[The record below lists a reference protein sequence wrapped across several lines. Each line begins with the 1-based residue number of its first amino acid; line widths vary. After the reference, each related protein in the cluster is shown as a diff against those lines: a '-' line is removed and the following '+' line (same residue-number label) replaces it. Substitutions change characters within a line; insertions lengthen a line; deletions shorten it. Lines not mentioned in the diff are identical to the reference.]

1 MVRDVLEAWPGLA
14 GRLMLFVTD
23 VGEGED
29 GSGLWGEIGKMAN
42 AVDLRTRRMSSK
54 DVRNDDDGM
63 RKYYLCTG
71 TKMRKVLMEWLSDK
85 ELIFEDFNF

>member
-1 MVRDVLEAWPGLA
+1 
-14 GRLMLFVTD
+14 
-23 VGEGED
+23 
-29 GSGLWGEIGKMAN
+29 MAD
-42 AVDLRTRRMSSK
+42 AVDLRTRRMSSE
-54 DVRNDDDGM
+54 DVRFDDDGM